1 MKDEKSIRKN
11 FNVIDSDFLVCSVDK
26 GEIGFAPQEIW
37 SPSPSVEHRTKPY
50 KVPREL
56 EVGIRSTREVSAKF
70 SPPPFAVIIKGKDRK
85 IFVGICAE
93 KNWHLWNFAF
103 FKATRTDISVRI
115 DLEGHSNP
123 DDVAKH
129 VNLVIVYGYNGESD
143 HHLLSRGL
151 NLTYPDGGIHP
162 QGKIPSWWLM
172 PIYCG
177 YGDQVGIMFEFE
189 GGKGP
194 ECRALAYCI
203 QGLYERWINILDEEN
218 IPFGTIII
226 DAGWSSG
233 GNWVPNKIQWPD
245 LRGFIDRQHKKGR
258 KVLLWIATW
267 FTEGIPDEWCIFA
280 GDRKLVVDPENYSY
294 ILFLRENVHRLLSP
308 EKGCYNAD
316 GFKIDQLSY
325 VPTEREPIGGE
336 HFGRPVILG
345 NQHDRIE
352 HKGLLWGCELLY
364 KLQKEIYSA
373 AKNAKKDCLITSST
387 VHPYFHDTFDMV
399 RLHDAG
405 VILPET
411 DVLTAMKARS
421 DLAKAAL
428 PSHPIDSDNWVH
440 SYYEKWLDFTMK
452 SYSIGVPCIFYAER
466 FVCFRPVPKV
476 LPIKKK
482 DLRLI
487 AQAWKKYIRN
497 L

>member
-1 MKDEKSIRKN
+1 MLSENIIRKS
-11 FNVIDSDFLVCSVDK
+11 FDVADSDFLVCCAGA
-26 GEIGFAPQEIW
+26 GEIGFSPQEIW
-37 SPSPSVEHRTKPY
+37 SPSPSIRHRTKPY
-50 KVPREL
+50 RVPKEL
-56 EVGIRSTREVSAKF
+56 RIGIRCSEEVSAKF
-70 SPPPFAVIIKGKDRK
+70 SPPPFAVIVSGKGKK
-85 IFVGICAE
+85 IFIGIHADP
-93 KNWHLWNFAF
+93 KWHLWNFAF
-103 FKATRTDISVRI
+103 FKATKEGIQVKI

-123 DDVAKH
+123 LDVIKH
-129 VNLVIVYGYNGESD
+129 VELVIINGFDNESNYQ
-143 HHLLSRGL
+143 LLERGL
-151 NLTYPDGGIHP
+151 SLSYPDGKTHS
-162 QGKIPSWWLM
+162 QDKIPLWWLK

-189 GGKGP
+189 GGKGS
-194 ECRALAYCI
+194 EARALAYCI
-203 QGLYERWINILDEEN
+203 QGLYERWVNILDQAN
-218 IPFGTIII
+218 VPVGTIII

-233 GNWVPNKIQWPD
+233 GNWVPNKMQWPD

-258 KVLLWIATW
+258 RVLLWIATW
-267 FTEGIPDEWCIFA
+267 YTEGLPDDWCIFA
-280 GDRKLVVDPENYSY
+280 GKRKLVVDPENYSY
-294 ILFLRENVHRLLSP
+294 VCFVKESIHRLLSSARD
-308 EKGCYNAD
+308 CYNAD

-345 NQHDRIE
+345 EKHDRIE

-364 KLQKEIYSA
+364 KLQKEIYNA

-411 DVLTAMKARS
+411 DVFLAMKARS
-421 DLAKAAL
+421 DLARAAL

-440 SYYEKWLDFTMK
+440 SYYDKWLDFTMK
-452 SYSIGVPCIFYAER
+452 SSSIGVPCIFYSER
-466 FVCFRPVPKV
+466 FVCFSPEPKL
-476 LPIKKK
+476 LPIKTK

-487 AQAWKKYIRN
+487 AHAWKKYIRH